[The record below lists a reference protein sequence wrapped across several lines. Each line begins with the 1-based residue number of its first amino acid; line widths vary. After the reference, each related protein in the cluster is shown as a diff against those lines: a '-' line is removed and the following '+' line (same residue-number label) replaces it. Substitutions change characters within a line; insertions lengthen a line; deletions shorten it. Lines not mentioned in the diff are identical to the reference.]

1 MRSVITYFSFIIAI
15 TTLSFSGYSQAITI
29 TQLTGGVSASPLANT
44 DTDVAIFG
52 LEFSK
57 AGGGTNSISA
67 ISIILDQNPVGRFTN
82 PRLVRSSNNN
92 SFDAA
97 DLSNEVG
104 TPAFGPLAI
113 NFTGGITTFS
123 GSSGAEVRRFFLVVD
138 VDNSVNSTTTAVT
151 PSITEANVTAAGT
164 VNTVSITGTTF
175 GFADVITPGFTFNP
189 LNAATNVAINSN
201 IVITF
206 DEAVFQTDGSAID
219 AAAIEAGIVE
229 LKVTNDA
236 GAAVAFTATFN
247 GTNQITINPDA
258 DLANNTTYYV
268 ELNPV
273 EDADGNETTQSSI
286 TFSTPD
292 TIAPNFSFN
301 ITNGATGVPETTQI
315 IITFNEPVRK
325 LDDGV
330 ITSGDL
336 NTLVELK
343 LTDNAGVAV
352 PFTATINGP
361 KTIITVTPS
370 SNLAGNTLY
379 YAEMNPVEDGG
390 NNATTASSITFTTG
404 DSLPP
409 DVTFNPA
416 NGATNVSVV
425 GNISINFSEPIRK
438 INDDPIADI
447 DIAGLV
453 ELKVTNDAGAAVPF
467 TGTINA
473 GKTSITINPDSPL
486 TASTGYYVE
495 LAPIEDGAGNATVQ
509 EDITFTT
516 EAAPAITSYSSDP
529 TCMGETI
536 TINGTGFGL
545 STPTV
550 TVNGI
555 SVTPLA
561 NTNTTITIVVP
572 TTTTGDATVIVTNTT
587 NGLSDS
593 SSSLTL
599 KNPIA
604 ATLPITTD
612 PATPTATFPF
622 DVDVANTQTGV
633 NYAIAEVPPG
643 TYGSTTPG
651 NGAIVS
657 FGPYTKATAGTYNFQ
672 IRATSAGCTNRV
684 YPLAVTIL
692 SLLADAGPDKI
703 MCKGD
708 TISIGGTPTGS
719 GGTGFHQITW
729 TASPPDPSLTGQ
741 ANFSNP
747 LVSPTVTT
755 TYTVTVDDSSPATP
769 SIDQIVVTVNQPTN
783 QSLLDIQLTPPKP
796 NNTYQK
802 TDDPVEL
809 TYTLGGTP
817 APFTGNTRFEGPGVN
832 STGAQK
838 YFYPQAGNVGLNE
851 LILLFE
857 NPEGCITRDTA
868 IVFVRD
874 NNQFLNGLD
883 LQYCQGELDNN
894 LTIQSPI
901 TFNPIKFS
909 FGIFGTFYFPGYRYT
924 YQPGPA
930 NVRLRNVDTN
940 ILISTPGAFTVSG
953 SGSKDIDLN
962 TDLTGSGNLSF
973 EIAYLI
979 ENLAYNDAD
988 PANPL
993 VVASSTEFLGIG
1005 FGVIGKPLIVN
1016 NMPPS
1021 VCVNEAPFTLNV
1033 SPSGGTFVL
1042 NGSSSTAIFDPGTL
1056 GLPDTNTIIY
1066 TYNDPSTSCTNSIS
1080 HNLTLNRVPDIDI
1093 LFSNGCQ
1100 NELIDFTPNFTGP
1113 MPPFEYNW
1121 DTTGD
1126 GLADYTFANNT
1137 PQVVYG
1143 RYPIPSNYNI
1153 TLNIKTT
1160 SGCVESKTEVLT
1172 IGETP
1177 DLNIDWFNVCDGDIT
1192 RFVANSNF
1200 MDTKFSQL
1208 DSVVW
1213 SFGDG
1218 TLSKKGRPGPFTIS
1232 DSVATRLYTQT
1243 GNYTVIGKLVSDLGC
1258 TRYDTV
1264 SVYKVKKDTVSGNR
1278 HYIESFDSTFVAQG
1292 WIAGGTSSS
1301 WQWGAPNGVLISDD
1315 VTQGGKA
1322 WVTNLSG
1329 VYNVNEDSWVHS
1341 PCINLENL
1349 QRPYLRFDFR
1359 SLTRAQVDGAVL
1371 QYNYKNTTNREND
1384 WIRVDASLSENWYNG
1399 TGILS
1404 NPGNQNVLQ
1413 LGWTG
1418 LIDSTEWRNALIPL
1432 DATLAS
1438 IPPASRN
1445 KVRFRI
1451 AFSSSQFIPV
1461 SEGFAF
1467 DNFEIGQRNRIVL
1480 LEQFTNSGG
1489 ANDLNE
1495 PNKVS
1500 NQAINNFITS
1510 SSGEVIKLEYHV
1522 GFPGPG
1528 ADPLSTTNPADIG
1541 ARVAFYGVAD
1551 APTTFINAQTGNLA
1565 TIFQRETLKPAG
1577 ANIDTIFTK
1586 PSPSDKLN
1594 LQIEWTANE
1603 LLPANT
1609 TMHVAIIED
1618 PVNQPA
1624 ALGTNGE
1631 TVFRSVVRKL
1641 LPNAVGTVYA
1651 QPIPK
1656 DSSRIVNLSWVP
1668 QALDFNNLGALVF
1681 LQNPTTKEIYQAQL
1695 LYPLTNV
1702 PPPSVITSIEDIAEY
1717 IQIYPNPANESF
1729 EIELPTQ
1736 AENRLMVN
1744 LIDPVGRA
1752 AQQLYFEKGEQTKT
1766 VNTQN
1771 LAQGIYVVQ
1780 IGSGKTGVV
1789 RKKVLVV
1796 H

>member
-1 MRSVITYFSFIIAI
+1 MHQTKRFLLQSFMLSVFMLLASAAWAQPTFTSVPADTDTGVDQAANIVLTFSEPMRGIPSNETLDDSNIDGRITLKIGNAAGVDIPFDATIDGTKSIVTINPTSNLPSLTVIYVNIINVEAI
-15 TTLSFSGYSQAITI
+15 SDDDDLVPAPFTFTVGDFTAP
-29 TQLTGGVSASPLANT
+29 VSA
-44 DTDVAIFG
+44 
-52 LEFSK
+52 
-57 AGGGTNSISA
+57 
-67 ISIILDQNPVGRFTN
+67 
-82 PRLVRSSNNN
+82 
-92 SFDAA
+92 
-97 DLSNEVG
+97 
-104 TPAFGPLAI
+104 
-113 NFTGGITTFS
+113 
-123 GSSGAEVRRFFLVVD
+123 
-138 VDNSVNSTTTAVT
+138 
-151 PSITEANVTAAGT
+151 
-164 VNTVSITGTTF
+164 
-175 GFADVITPGFTFNP
+175 FNP
-189 LNAATNVAINSN
+189 TNGSVGVAINSN
-201 IVITF
+201 IVISF
-206 DEAVFQTDGSAID
+206 DEDVFQADGSPID

-236 GAAVAFTATFN
+236 GVAVPFTATFN
-247 GTNQITINPDA
+247 GTNQITINPNS
-258 DLANNTTYYV
+258 DLTNNTTYYV

-273 EDADGNETTQSSI
+273 EDINGNETTQSTI

-292 TIAPNFSFN
+292 TIAPTVSFN
-301 ITNGATGVPETTQI
+301 ITDGATGVLETTQI
-315 IITFNEPVRK
+315 IITFNESVRK

-330 ITSGDL
+330 ITAGDL

-343 LTDNAGVAV
+343 LTDNAGAVV

-370 SNLAGNTLY
+370 GNLAGNTLY
-379 YAEMNPVEDGG
+379 YVEMNPVEDGS
-390 NNATTASSITFTTG
+390 NNATTASNITFTTG

-409 DVTFNPA
+409 QVTFNPT
-416 NGATNVSVV
+416 NSATNVSVN
-425 GNISINFSEPIRK
+425 GNIIINFNEPIRK
-438 INDDPIADI
+438 INDDPIVDADI
-447 DIAGLV
+447 ASLV
-453 ELKVTNDAGAAVPF
+453 ELKVTNDAGAVVAF

-473 GKTSITINPDSPL
+473 GKTSITINPDASL
-486 TASTGYYVE
+486 SASTVYYVE
-495 LAPIEDGAGNATVQ
+495 MAPIEDAAGNATVQ

-545 STPTV
+545 AVPTV

-555 SVTPLA
+555 SVTPLS
-561 NTNTTITIVVP
+561 NTNTTISIVVP
-572 TTTTGDATVIVTNTT
+572 TTTTGDATVIVTNNT
-587 NGLSDS
+587 NGLSGTN
-593 SSSLTL
+593 SSLTL

-643 TYGSTTPG
+643 TFGGTTSG
-651 NGAIVS
+651 NGATVS

-672 IRATSAGCTNRV
+672 VRATSAGCTNRV
-684 YPLAVTIL
+684 YPFSVTIQ
-692 SLLADAGPDKI
+692 SLLADAGLDKI

-708 TISIGGTPTGS
+708 TIPIGGTPTGS

-729 TASPPDPSLTGQ
+729 TASPADPSLAGQ

-747 LVSPTVTT
+747 LVSPSVTT

-769 SIDQIVVTVNQPTN
+769 STDQIIVTVNQPTN
-783 QSLLDIQLTPPKP
+783 QSLLDIQLTPQKP
-796 NNTYQK
+796 NNTYQN

-851 LILLFE
+851 LILFFE
-857 NPEGCITRDTA
+857 NAAGCITRDTA

-883 LQYCQGELDNN
+883 LQYCQGEVDNN

-909 FGIFGTFYFPGYRYT
+909 LGIFGTFYFPGYRYT
-924 YQPGPA
+924 YQPGPL
-930 NVRLRNVDTN
+930 NVRLRNVDSN
-940 ILISTPGAFTVSG
+940 LLISTPGAFSVSG
-953 SGSKDIDLN
+953 AGSKDIDLN
-962 TDLTGSGNLSF
+962 TDLTGPGNLSF

-979 ENLAYNDAD
+979 ENLAYNDVD
-988 PANPL
+988 PLNPL
-993 VVASSTEFLGIG
+993 VVGDPTTEFLGVG
-1005 FGVIGKPLIVN
+1005 FSVIGKPLIVD
-1016 NMPPS
+1016 NMPLS
-1021 VCVNEAPFTLNV
+1021 VCENESPFTLNV
-1033 SPSGGTFVL
+1033 SPSGGAFLL
-1042 NGSSSTAIFDPGTL
+1042 NGASSTSIFNPGTL
-1056 GLPDTNTIIY
+1056 GLDDSNTITY
-1066 TYNDPSTSCTNSIS
+1066 TYNDPNTSCSNSIT
-1080 HNLTLNRVPDIDI
+1080 HILTLNRVPEIDI

-1100 NELIDFTPNFTGP
+1100 DETINFTPSFSGSIP
-1113 MPPFEYNW
+1113 AFGYSF
-1121 DTTGD
+1121 DVTGD
-1126 GLADYTFANNT
+1126 GLPNFSFPNNI
-1137 PQVVYG
+1137 PQVVQG
-1143 RYPIPSNYNI
+1143 SYPIPSNYNI
-1153 TLNIKTT
+1153 TLNVRTT
-1160 SGCVESKTEVLT
+1160 AGCTESKTEVLT

-1177 DLNIDWFNVCDGDIT
+1177 DLNIDWFNVCDGDVT

-1200 MDTKFSQL
+1200 IDTKFAQL
-1208 DSVVW
+1208 DSIVW

-1218 TLSKKGRPGPFTIS
+1218 TFQEKGRPGPFTIS
-1232 DSVATRLYTQT
+1232 DSVATKLYTQT
-1243 GNYTVIGKLVSDLGC
+1243 GNYTVIGKLVSEFGC

-1264 SVYKVKKDTVSGNR
+1264 SVYKVKKDTIRNNR
-1278 HYIESFDSTFVAQG
+1278 QYIERFDSTFVAQG
-1292 WIAGGTSSS
+1292 WIAGGTNSS
-1301 WQWGAPNGVLISDD
+1301 WQWGAPNGTLISDD
-1315 VTQGGKA
+1315 VTQGGNA
-1322 WVTNLSG
+1322 WVTNLGG
-1329 VYNVNEDSWVHS
+1329 VYNLNEDSWVHS
-1341 PCINLENL
+1341 PCFNLVDI

-1359 SLTRAQVDGAVL
+1359 SLTREQVDGAVL
-1371 QYNYKNTTNREND
+1371 QYNYRNTTDKEND
-1384 WIRVDASLSENWYNG
+1384 WIRVDASLSDNWYNG
-1399 TGILS
+1399 SGILS

-1418 LIDSTEWRNALIPL
+1418 LIDSTQWRNALIPL

-1438 IPPASRN
+1438 IPVAARD

-1451 AFSSSQFIPV
+1451 AFSSSQFVPG

-1489 ANDLNE
+1489 ANVPDE

-1500 NQAINNFITS
+1500 NQSINNFIS
-1510 SSGEVIKLEYHV
+1510 ASSGEVIKLEYHV

-1528 ADPLSTTNPADIG
+1528 ADPLSTTNTADIG

-1565 TIFQRETLKPAG
+1565 NIFQRETLKPAG
-1577 ANIDTIFTK
+1577 AIIDTIFTI
-1586 PSPSDKLN
+1586 PTPSDKLN

-1609 TMHVAIIED
+1609 TLHVAIIED
-1618 PVNQPA
+1618 PVNQA
-1624 ALGTNGE
+1624 SALGTNGE
-1631 TVFRSVVRKL
+1631 TAFRSVVRKL

-1651 QPIPK
+1651 QPIPR
-1656 DSSRIVNLSWVP
+1656 DSSRTVNLSWTP
-1668 QALDFNNLGALVF
+1668 QAFNFNNLGALVF
-1681 LQNPTTKEIYQAQL
+1681 LQNPTTREIYQAQL

-1702 PPPSVITSIEDIAEY
+1702 PPPNVITAIEDLAEY
-1717 IQIYPNPANESF
+1717 INIYPNPANESF
-1729 EIELPTQ
+1729 EIELPTK
-1736 AENRLMVN
+1736 ADHRIAIN

-1752 AQQLYFEKGEQTKT
+1752 TQQLYFEKGEQTKT
-1766 VNTQN
+1766 VNTHN

-1789 RKKVLVV
+1789 RKKVMVV

>member
-1 MRSVITYFSFIIAI
+1 MR
-15 TTLSFSGYSQAITI
+15 
-29 TQLTGGVSASPLANT
+29 
-44 DTDVAIFG
+44 
-52 LEFSK
+52 
-57 AGGGTNSISA
+57 
-67 ISIILDQNPVGRFTN
+67 
-82 PRLVRSSNNN
+82 
-92 SFDAA
+92 
-97 DLSNEVG
+97 
-104 TPAFGPLAI
+104 
-113 NFTGGITTFS
+113 ITTFLLRYIFLS
-123 GSSGAEVRRFFLVVD
+123 AFLLISVAALAQPTFTSVPADLATGVNQTADIVLTFNEAIRDSSPGNDPLTNTNIDGKITLKIGSSGGANIPFDATIDAGKTIVTINP
-138 VDNSVNSTTTAVT
+138 NSDL
-151 PSITEANVTAAGT
+151 PSGT
-164 VNTVSITGTTF
+164 VIYVAIGGVEATSDDDNISPDPTDFTFTVQDYVAPI
-175 GFADVITPGFTFNP
+175 ATFNP

-201 IVITF
+201 IVISF
-206 DEAVFQTDGSAID
+206 SEDVFQADGSPID
-219 AAAIEAGIVE
+219 ATAIEGGIVE
-229 LKVTNDA
+229 LKVTNDG
-236 GAAVAFTATFN
+236 GAAVPFTATFN

-258 DLANNTTYYV
+258 DLSNNTTYYV

-273 EDADGNETTQSSI
+273 EDAGGNETTQTSI
-286 TFSTPD
+286 TFTTPD

-301 ITNGATGVPETTQI
+301 ITNGATGVLETTQI
-315 IITFNEPVRK
+315 IITFNEAVRK

-343 LTDNAGVAV
+343 LTDNAGAVV
-352 PFTATINGP
+352 PFTAIINGP
-361 KTIITVTPS
+361 KTVITVTPTG
-370 SNLAGNTLY
+370 NLAGNTLY
-379 YAEMNPVEDGG
+379 YVEMNPVEDGS
-390 NNATTASSITFTTG
+390 NNATTAASITFTTG

-409 DVTFNPA
+409 QVTFNPA
-416 NGATNVSVV
+416 DAATNVSVN
-425 GNISINFSEPIRK
+425 GNIIINLNEPIRK
-438 INDDPIADI
+438 INDDPIADS
-447 DIAGLV
+447 DIASLV
-453 ELKVTNDAGAAVPF
+453 ELKLTNDAGAVVLF

-486 TASTGYYVE
+486 TASTVYYVE
-495 LAPIEDGAGNATVQ
+495 LAPIEDAAGNATVQ

-516 EAAPAITSYSSDP
+516 EAAPTITSYSADP

-536 TINGTGFGL
+536 TINGTGFGS

-555 SVTPLA
+555 SVTPLGS
-561 NTNTTITIVVP
+561 TSTTISIIVP
-572 TTTTGDATVIVTNTT
+572 TTTAGDATVVVTNVT
-587 NGLSDS
+587 NGLSGTNS
-593 SSSLTL
+593 ALTL

-612 PATPTATFPF
+612 PSVPTATFPF

-643 TYGSTTPG
+643 TFGGTTPG
-651 NGAIVS
+651 NGATVS

-684 YPLAVTIL
+684 YPFSATIQ
-692 SLLADAGPDKI
+692 SLLADAGADKI

-708 TISIGGTPTGS
+708 TIPIGGTPTGS

-729 TASPPDPSLTGQ
+729 SASPPDPSLAGQ
-741 ANFSNP
+741 TNFSNP

-769 SIDQIVVTVNQPTN
+769 STDQIVVTVNQPTS
-783 QSLLDIQLTPPKP
+783 QALLDIQLTPTKP
-796 NNTYQK
+796 NNTYQN

-851 LILLFE
+851 LILFFE
-857 NPEGCITRDTA
+857 NAEGCITRDTA

-883 LQYCQGELDNN
+883 LQYCQGEVDNN

-901 TFNPIKFS
+901 VFNPIKFS
-909 FGIFGTFYFPGYRYT
+909 LGIFGTFYFPGYRYT
-924 YQPGPA
+924 YQPGPL
-930 NVRLRNVDTN
+930 NVRLRNNDTN
-940 ILISTPGAFTVSG
+940 LLISTPGAFTVSG
-953 SGSKDIDLN
+953 AGSKDIDLN
-962 TDLTGSGNLSF
+962 TELTGPGNLSF

-988 PANPL
+988 PANPI
-993 VVASSTEFLGIG
+993 VVASSIEFLGVG
-1005 FGVIGKPLIVN
+1005 FSVIGKPLIVN

-1021 VCVNEAPFTLNV
+1021 ACENESPFTLNV
-1033 SPSGGTFVL
+1033 SPTGGDFLL
-1042 NGSSSTAIFDPGTL
+1042 NGATSTSIFNPGTL
-1056 GLPDTNTIIY
+1056 GLPDSNTITY
-1066 TYNDPSTSCTNSIS
+1066 TYNDPNTSCTNSIT
-1080 HNLTLNRVPDIDI
+1080 HNLTINRVPDIEI

-1100 NELIDFTPNFTGP
+1100 NELIDFTPEFTGS
-1113 MPPFEYNW
+1113 MPPFEYSL
-1121 DTTGD
+1121 DVTGD
-1126 GLADYTFANNT
+1126 GLADYSFPNNT
-1137 PQVVYG
+1137 PQVVQG
-1143 RYPIPSNYNI
+1143 SYPIPSNYNI
-1153 TLNIKTT
+1153 TLSVKTN
-1160 SGCVESKTEVLT
+1160 SGCIDSKTEVLT

-1177 DLNIDWFNVCDGDIT
+1177 DLTIDWFNVCDGDAT

-1200 MDTKFSQL
+1200 IDNKFPQL
-1208 DSVVW
+1208 DSIVW

-1218 TLSKKGRPGPFTIS
+1218 NSLKKGRPGPPTFTIS
-1232 DSVATRLYTQT
+1232 DSVATHLYTQT
-1243 GNYTVIGKLVSDLGC
+1243 GNYTVIGKLVSEFGC

-1264 SVYKVKKDTVSGNR
+1264 TVYKVKKDTVRSNR
-1278 HYIESFDSTFVAQG
+1278 QYIENFDSTFVAQG

-1301 WQWGAPNGVLISDD
+1301 WQWGQPNGTLISDD
-1315 VTQGGKA
+1315 VTGGGNA
-1322 WVTNLSG
+1322 WVTNLNG

-1341 PCINLENL
+1341 PCFNLVDI

-1359 SLTRAQVDGAVL
+1359 SLTREQVDGAVL
-1371 QYNYKNTTNREND
+1371 QYNYKNTTDIEGD
-1384 WIRVDASLSENWYNG
+1384 WIRIDASLADNWYNG
-1399 TGILS
+1399 SGILS
-1404 NPGNQNVLQ
+1404 NPGNQSVLQ

-1418 LIDSTEWRNALIPL
+1418 LVDSIAWRTALIPL

-1438 IPPASRN
+1438 IPVAARN
-1445 KVRFRI
+1445 KVRFRL
-1451 AFSSSQFIPV
+1451 AFASSQFVPG

-1489 ANDLNE
+1489 ASDLNE
-1495 PNKVS
+1495 PNRVS
-1500 NQAINNFITS
+1500 NQAINNFIS
-1510 SSGEVIKLEYHV
+1510 ASSGEVIKLEYHV

-1528 ADPLSTTNPADIG
+1528 EDPLATTNAADIG

-1551 APTTFINAQTGNLA
+1551 APTTFINAQTGTLA

-1577 ANIDTIFTK
+1577 AIIDTIFTS
-1586 PSPSDKLN
+1586 PSPVDKLN
-1594 LQIEWTANE
+1594 LEIKFTANQ

-1609 TMHVAIIED
+1609 TLHVVIIED
-1618 PVNQPA
+1618 PVNDA
-1624 ALGTNGE
+1624 NALGTNGE
-1631 TVFRSVVRKL
+1631 TAFRSVVRKL
-1641 LPNAVGTVYA
+1641 LPNAVGTVYS
-1651 QPIPK
+1651 QPIPR
-1656 DSSRIVNLSWVP
+1656 DSSRTVNLSWTP
-1668 QALDFNNLGALVF
+1668 QAFNFNNLGALVF
-1681 LQNPTTKEIYQAQL
+1681 LQNPNTKEVYQSQL

-1702 PPPSVITSIEDIAEY
+1702 PPPNVITGIEDIAEY
-1717 IQIYPNPANESF
+1717 ITIYPNPANESF
-1729 EIELPTQ
+1729 EIELPVK
-1736 AENRLMVN
+1736 ADHRMAIN
-1744 LIDPVGRA
+1744 LIDPVGRS

-1766 VNTQN
+1766 INTQN

-1789 RKKVLVV
+1789 RKKVMVV